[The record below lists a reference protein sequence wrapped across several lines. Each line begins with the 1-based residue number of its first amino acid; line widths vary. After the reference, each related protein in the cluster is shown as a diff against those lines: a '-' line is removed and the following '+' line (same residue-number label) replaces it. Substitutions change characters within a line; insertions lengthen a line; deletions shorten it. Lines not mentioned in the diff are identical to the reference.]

1 MKKVAIAFSTKDRVE
16 LSKQSIKPLLQPDKF
31 SLLWV
36 DGSRTSEGEALWQ
49 NYPSHARIGFR
60 GNVRNGADA
69 AIVYALTELLNLPT
83 QPDYVGL
90 CENDV
95 LLDPDWFDKTMA
107 LFERGADDGLK
118 VGAVS
123 SRTYEDRILL
133 QRDGYAV
140 CHNLGAGHIILTRQ
154 AAKLILKYYRNGWTL
169 ENRRVFC
176 HLSDQDIGAY
186 WAFRGSGHM
195 LSADWQFD
203 RIIAAHGLA
212 SLGLTPVA
220 CEMIGQEPSL
230 EKQGLKL
237 VKEQGSLCSEDIF
250 YRYVERT
257 KLIRDGILN
266 LPCTLPLLQDEGSHI
281 WFPHQLQYLDGG
293 YEGNWHTR
301 WSQGW
306 GPFLWVSEED
316 AVIYAPVSG
325 PCVLMVSGGEK
336 GGKIRIEDNHSGF
349 DQTFDVAAEGAN
361 RQMAQFNI
369 PAAVAYRTLKISFL
383 TPGTVFWGLIMREP
397 QPCISDIRFNYS
409 WLPQGSRQ

>member
-1 MKKVAIAFSTKDRVE
+1 MSKVAIAFTSKNRVE
-16 LSKQSIKPLLQPDKF
+16 LSKQSIEPLLQPDKF
-31 SLLWV
+31 DTYWV
-36 DGSRTSEGEALWQ
+36 DGSLSSAGEAL
-49 NYPSHARIGFR
+49 PSRYNVYKIFSNIR
-60 GNVRNGADA
+60 GGADA
-69 AIVYALTELLNLPT
+69 AIVFSLSTLLAAPEGYT
-83 QPDYVGL
+83 HVGL

-95 LLDPDWFDKTMA
+95 LLNADWFDKTMA
-107 LFERGADDGLK
+107 LFERGADDGLR

-123 SRTYEDRILL
+123 SRTYEDRVLL

-154 AAKLILKYYRNGWTL
+154 AAELILKYYRNGWTL

-195 LSADWQFD
+195 LSVDWQFD

-220 CEMIGQEPSL
+220 CQMIGQDPPL
-230 EKQGLKL
+230 EQQGLKL
-237 VKEQGSLCSEDIF
+237 VTDPCGVSPEDDF
-250 YRYVERT
+250 QRFVERT
-257 KLIRDGILN
+257 ELIRDGVLK

-293 YEGNWHTR
+293 YEGNWRTR

-306 GPFLWVSEED
+306 GPFLWASEED

-336 GGKIRIEDNHSGF
+336 GGKIRIEDSRSGF
-349 DQTFDVAAEGAN
+349 DQAFDVAAEGAN

-397 QPCISDIRFNYS
+397 QPFVSDIRFDYS